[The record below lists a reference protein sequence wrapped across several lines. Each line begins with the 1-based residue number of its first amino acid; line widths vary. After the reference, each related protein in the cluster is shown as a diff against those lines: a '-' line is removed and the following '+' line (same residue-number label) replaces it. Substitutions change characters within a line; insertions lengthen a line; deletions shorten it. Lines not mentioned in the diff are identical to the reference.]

1 MGRTFLFGIA
11 LLAGTGLPADLDARE
26 IQSSPPDRTREVITV
41 ARFLDDLRG
50 GQVAEKFR
58 AALRVYEYPA
68 SPRTF
73 NDLEEYATFCP
84 LKSITLPFP
93 TKQIGPVLVHW
104 KCDAEDTSR
113 SVGFFFENGRL
124 AATSMGLDRVPR
136 VPQIRTQRTP
146 TP

>member
-41 ARFLDDLRG
+41 ARFLHDLRG

-58 AALRVYEYPA
+58 AALRVYEYPT

-73 NDLEEYATFCP
+73 NDLEEYAT
-84 LKSITLPFP
+84 LPAQIDHSSFP
-93 TKQIGPVLVHW
+93 NQANRSGPSALEVR
-104 KCDAEDTSR
+104 C
-113 SVGFFFENGRL
+113 
-124 AATSMGLDRVPR
+124 
-136 VPQIRTQRTP
+136 
-146 TP
+146 